1 MSFVIGSTP
10 GQTDRLTVRFS
21 FLFSCASICLSAC
34 RCNKQGSASLVCNQY
49 TGRCSC
55 KPDVRGRRC
64 DECPVKS
71 YGFPTCLGEFQESSL
86 LNQAANWRIVPSAK
100 LCCKDIIQWKM
111 VLLLSS
117 TGDRREDIQTNSCTL
132 FLRSLWLQLVW
143 FIRWRCLLWSVHRA
157 VSL

>member
-1 MSFVIGSTP
+1 MDLTAGFVGLVGKQCFPLSEGQMTRNNTWLRLYQPVNFPFFLVNMRGSAQIPLFHEYASKISTVLTSFVIGSTP

-21 FLFSCASICLSAC
+21 FIFSCASICLSAC

-55 KPDVRGRRC
+55 KLSVRGRRC

-86 LNQAANWRIVPSAK
+86 LNQTAN
-100 LCCKDIIQWKM
+100 
-111 VLLLSS
+111 
-117 TGDRREDIQTNSCTL
+117 
-132 FLRSLWLQLVW
+132 
-143 FIRWRCLLWSVHRA
+143 
-157 VSL
+157 